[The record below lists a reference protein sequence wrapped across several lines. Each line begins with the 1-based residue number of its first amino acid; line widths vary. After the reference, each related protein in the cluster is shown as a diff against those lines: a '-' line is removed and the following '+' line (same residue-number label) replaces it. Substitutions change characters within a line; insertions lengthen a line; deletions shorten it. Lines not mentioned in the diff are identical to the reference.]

1 MPETTK
7 PETFSKPEFSPQHPE
22 TLFSY
27 YPIQTESR
35 KNSHTLVNN
44 AAEKLAVETFNAM
57 EDGFGRRELLFSLQR
72 IRMLLHAQIT
82 YSENGINFPEV
93 IKQDLTLDDTESYE
107 ESVRLRSAIAVF
119 AQAALSVLTHED
131 PDMFWEVW
139 ELISDLKETII
150 SYRQE

>member
-22 TLFSY
+22 TLFKY
-27 YPIQTESR
+27 YPVETESR
-35 KNSHTLVNN
+35 KNKHGLVN
-44 AAEKLAVETFNAM
+44 EVVERLAVETFNAM
-57 EDGFGRRELLFSLQR
+57 EDGFGRRELLFALQR
-72 IRMLLHAQIT
+72 IRMLLNAQIT
-82 YSENGINFPEV
+82 YSEIGINFPEV
-93 IKQDLTLDDTESYE
+93 IKQDLTLDDTENYE